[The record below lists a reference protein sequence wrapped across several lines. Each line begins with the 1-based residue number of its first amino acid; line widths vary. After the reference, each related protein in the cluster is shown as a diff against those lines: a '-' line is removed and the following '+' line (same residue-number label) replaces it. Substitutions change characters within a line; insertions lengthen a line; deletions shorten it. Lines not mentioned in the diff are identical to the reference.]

1 MTFLPWDY
9 GVRNLGRSPQR
20 LLLSIGSAFLV
31 TLLMLAAAGFVRGM
45 TRSLASSG
53 AKHNMLLIAKGS
65 EESIERSEFN
75 GSAVSAV
82 STLAGIRTTDG
93 QAWISPEIYVQ
104 GLFWPG
110 EQPHDGGRRAAGP
123 EYRAVFRGV
132 TPAAYLVHGGLRVTA
147 GRIPEVG
154 RDELMVGDQVAAA
167 AGIAEA
173 ELALGHKLRHA
184 GRVWTIVGRFEAPG
198 SVFAGEI
205 WAPLQDMQVATQR
218 TTLSSVTLAF
228 EQAADM
234 PLAQVFASER
244 NDLEVV
250 AIPETA
256 YYGKVSQFFAPV
268 RLMVWV
274 TALLIVSGGFFGGIN
289 TSYAAF
295 ATRVREFAALQAIGF
310 SRLAI
315 FASLLQES
323 VLAAA
328 CGGLLACGAGLLLL
342 DGLAVRFSGSAF
354 GLLLDAPAVAL
365 GLMAALALGL
375 VGALPPAVRC
385 LRLPIA
391 TALRSA

>member
-1 MTFLPWDY
+1 M
-9 GVRNLGRSPQR
+9 
-20 LLLSIGSAFLV
+20 
-31 TLLMLAAAGFVRGM
+31 
-45 TRSLASSG
+45 
-53 AKHNMLLIAKGS
+53 
-65 EESIERSEFN
+65 
-75 GSAVSAV
+75 
-82 STLAGIRTTDG
+82 
-93 QAWISPEIYVQ
+93 
-104 GLFWPG
+104 
-110 EQPHDGGRRAAGP
+110 GG
-123 EYRAVFRGV
+123 
-132 TPAAYLVHGGLRVTA
+132 
-147 GRIPEVG
+147 
-154 RDELMVGDQVAAA
+154 
-167 AGIAEA
+167 
-173 ELALGHKLRHA
+173 
-184 GRVWTIVGRFEAPG
+184 FEAPG

-205 WAPLQDMQVATQR
+205 WVPMEDMQVATQR
-218 TTLSSVTLAF
+218 TSLSSVTLAF

-289 TSYAAF
+289 TTYAAF
-295 ATRVREFAALQAIGF
+295 STRVREFASLQAIGF

-315 FASLLQES
+315 FVSLLQES
-323 VLAAA
+323 VIAAA
-328 CGGLLACGAGLLLL
+328 CGGLLACGTGLLLL